1 MRNDHDLIIDALN
14 EWIKENGHEFDI
26 PNEKLIEDEDFRLY
40 INRNELSQAASIACS
55 CGIKIQLG
63 VVHGNFSLCNYY
75 KHLKSKK
82 CIKKKKKMSRAA
94 NSNESY
100 ETIDEGSVNK
110 ENRKINSTIDYV
122 QPLTS
127 TMTIDSPA
135 SSNQSGKRT
144 ITQHDNSVLKKQRI

>member
-1 MRNDHDLIIDALN
+1 
-14 EWIKENGHEFDI
+14 
-26 PNEKLIEDEDFRLY
+26 
-40 INRNELSQAASIACS
+40 
-55 CGIKIQLG
+55 
-63 VVHGNFSLCNYY
+63 
-75 KHLKSKK
+75 
-82 CIKKKKKMSRAA
+82 MSRAA

-100 ETIDEGSVNK
+100 ETIDEESVNK

-144 ITQHDNSVLKKQRI
+144 ITQHDNSLLKKQRI